1 VEVKEANKAREREIR
16 GIILTIAD
24 SIWTVSQGAKVWT
37 VNVTGAEIEGA
48 AAVGLK
54 VKIEGT
60 IVEDDIILADKVEV
74 EEVKEKDSE
83 REREFRGTILTIADS
98 IWTVNQGAE
107 VWTVNVTGAEI
118 EGTPV
123 VGLKVKI
130 EGMIGEDDIILAGKV
145 EVKED
150 E

>member
-1 VEVKEANKAREREIR
+1 
-16 GIILTIAD
+16 
-24 SIWTVSQGAKVWT
+24 
-37 VNVTGAEIEGA
+37 
-48 AAVGLK
+48 
-54 VKIEGT
+54 
-60 IVEDDIILADKVEV
+60 VEV